1 MTQERIDKLESIGG
15 WVWVARDRVDW
26 DVRLSELQKY
36 KKEHGDCLV
45 PYRYPDN
52 PQLGGWYVSE
62 KCWVMPSFLH

>member
-1 MTQERIDKLESIGG
+1 LKSGQASHMTQERIEKLESIGG

-26 DVRLSELQKY
+26 DVRLSELQQY

-52 PQLGGWYVSE
+52 PQLGGW
-62 KCWVMPSFLH
+62 